1 MFSQFATVV
10 YDTLIAPTTISMSQF
25 RTTCI
30 KLWPR
35 FIWPLISGESIPGTR
50 NTDWDFARLVGRGRT
65 LFQAEGEETL
75 QDRLVALSLQPTTF
89 EELIARRGTQVT
101 QDTQPPEKPLLKYL
115 PTLLL
120 LSCYLASHTPSKHDI
135 VLFSRLSTASST
147 SRRKRKYL
155 VRSRAGGITKTPTKN
170 SDGDEPTPKK
180 KSKEVTNGEATTPKK
195 ERADRSMRAIF
206 EKTSNIARP
215 FALERVI
222 AILRAIHPDGVARGV
237 ADRVY
242 SELGELER
250 LRLVARVDGKG
261 GAEDIMEERWKCV
274 VGKEWVVSAG
284 AVYGVGLE
292 GWEVE

>member
-1 MFSQFATVV
+1 MTS
-10 YDTLIAPTTISMSQF
+10 
-25 RTTCI
+25 
-30 KLWPR
+30 
-35 FIWPLISGESIPGTR
+35 
-50 NTDWDFARLVGRGRT
+50 RGRA
-65 LFQAEGEETL
+65 LFQGEGEETL
-75 QDRLVALSLQPTTF
+75 QDRLVKASLQATTF
-89 EELIARRGTQVT
+89 EELIAQRGDQVMV
-101 QDTQPPEKPLLKYL
+101 QDVQPAEKPLLKYL

-155 VRSRAGGITKTPTKN
+155 VRSRAGGITKTPTKSGKAASN
-170 SDGDEPTPKK
+170 GDNNDDDDDGNPTPKK
-180 KSKEVTNGEATTPKK
+180 KSKEVTASTTTTPKK

-222 AILRAIHPDGVARGV
+222 AILRAIHPDGVGVGKGV

-250 LRLVARVDGKG
+250 LRLVSRVDGKT
-261 GAEDIMEERWKCV
+261 APEDIMEERWRCG
-274 VGKEWVVSAG
+274 VGRAWVVSAG

>member
-1 MFSQFATVV
+1 M
-10 YDTLIAPTTISMSQF
+10 
-25 RTTCI
+25 
-30 KLWPR
+30 
-35 FIWPLISGESIPGTR
+35 
-50 NTDWDFARLVGRGRT
+50 
-65 LFQAEGEETL
+65 
-75 QDRLVALSLQPTTF
+75 
-89 EELIARRGTQVT
+89 
-101 QDTQPPEKPLLKYL
+101 QDTQPAEKPLLKYL

-155 VRSRAGGITKTPTKN
+155 VRSRAGGITKTPTKSGRAATN
-170 SDGDEPTPKK
+170 GENNEDDDDNPTPKK
-180 KSKEVTNGEATTPKK
+180 KSKEVTASTTTTPKK

-222 AILRAIHPDGVARGV
+222 AILRAIHPDGVGVGKGV

-250 LRLVARVDGKG
+250 LRLVSRVDGKTG
-261 GAEDIMEERWKCV
+261 PEDIMEERWRCG
-274 VGKEWVVSAG
+274 VGRAWVVSAG